1 MNFLSFYQSNIYYE
15 LLNKFNYFNLNTEF
29 QIQKLIISIKLNQN
43 SLPYIIQNLLILE
56 ILFFKKSFYLTV
68 KTGTYFWLNIHL
80 KKKKHINLFLIKYLW
95 LIYPKIKNQ
104 QNNLKINTKLKK
116 KNKMKSLFYF
126 KFDYFKELEYIFNIY
141 WINIV
146 TFDINFKYT
155 SSKKLLFFRK
165 SFQLLKTF

>member
-1 MNFLSFYQSNIYYE
+1 
-15 LLNKFNYFNLNTEF
+15 
-29 QIQKLIISIKLNQN
+29 
-43 SLPYIIQNLLILE
+43 
-56 ILFFKKSFYLTV
+56 
-68 KTGTYFWLNIHL
+68 
-80 KKKKHINLFLIKYLW
+80 
-95 LIYPKIKNQ
+95 
-104 QNNLKINTKLKK
+104 
-116 KNKMKSLFYF
+116 MKSLFYF